1 MSLKTLKSFSPL
13 LKSALLPLASCLLP
27 LTNPVAIFLVV
38 LVIILL
44 APVLLNRLKIPHIVG
59 MIAAGVAVGP
69 YGLHILDRDS
79 SFEIFGQ
86 VGLLYLMFLA
96 GLEIDMYHLKLNL
109 RKGMSFGL
117 LTFFIPMV
125 MGVAASVWLLHT
137 GWVTAFLLASMYAS
151 HTLIAYPVAARYGVT
166 KSPAVLISVVGTI
179 IAVIGALLVLAA
191 CVNIHET
198 GAFQLSAM
206 LWLVLKLGLYGGA
219 VLYVYPRLTRWFFKS
234 YGEKVTQYV
243 FILAMVFFSA
253 WISGVIGLEPV
264 LGAFYAGLVINRYV
278 PANSPLMTSIEFV
291 GNALFIP
298 YFLIGVGMMINLSV
312 IFSGNTLLVA
322 MIMLAVA
329 LASKWIAA
337 WAGQKING
345 MQGCD
350 RRMMFGLTTAHTA
363 VALAVV
369 TIGYNMVLPDGTRMM
384 DETILNGT
392 VLVILV
398 TCAIAPVITSAAAAR
413 IRVRQLSETP
423 EESVT
428 ASSALQP
435 ERTLV
440 PVSNPITAAALA
452 ELALMLNQKRGT
464 GKSDLLFALHVR
476 NSNSASSKAIGQS
489 SLKLARKAAAAAD
502 TPMEIIERY
511 DLNTATGITNT
522 IEERDITRVVMGM
535 HRKATV
541 IDTFLGGKTEALL
554 RSTNRMV
561 IVARTFIPVNT
572 LTRILVYVPEKAQ
585 FETGFRQW
593 AAALGRLTQEVGCRI
608 TFYCSPDQEG
618 LLRGVLHAEGF
629 GIRHTYIKGSHSDNL
644 TALTRDLR
652 DDDLLAVVTA
662 RANSVSFTSELAEM
676 PALLQRYF
684 GHNNLMVIY
693 PSQFGHAVPL
703 PSFTDPLQTDLASAP
718 PSWWRLLTQRKSQR
732 KL

>member
-1 MSLKTLKSFSPL
+1 MANFTTE
-13 LKSALLPLASCLLP
+13 LLPLS
-27 LTNPVAIFLVV
+27 NPVAIFLVV

-59 MIAAGVAVGP
+59 MIVAGVAVGP

-117 LTFFIPMV
+117 LTFFIPMI
-125 MGVAASVWLLHT
+125 MGVAASVWILHT
-137 GWVTAFLLASMYAS
+137 GWITAFLLASMYAS
-151 HTLIAYPVAARYGVT
+151 HTLIAYPVAARFGIT

-198 GAFQLSAM
+198 GAFQPAAM
-206 LWLVLKLGLYGGA
+206 LWLVMKLAIYGGV
-219 VLYVYPRLTRWFFKS
+219 VLYAYPRLTRWFFKS

-243 FILAMVFFSA
+243 FILAMVFLSA
-253 WISGVIGLEPV
+253 WASGLIGLEPV

-278 PANSPLMTSIEFV
+278 PANSPLMNSIEFV

-312 IFSGNTLLVA
+312 ILSGNTLLVA
-322 MIMLAVA
+322 LIMLAVA

-337 WAGQKING
+337 WAGQRINR
-345 MQGCD
+345 MEGCD

-369 TIGYNMVLPDGTRMM
+369 TIGYNMVLPDGSRMM

-398 TCAIAPVITSAAAAR
+398 TCAIAPVITSAAAAK
-413 IRVRQLSETP
+413 IRVRQLSEAP
-423 EESVT
+423 ET
-428 ASSALQP
+428 AADTTAASP

-440 PVSNPITAAALA
+440 PVSNPITATALA
-452 ELALMLNQKRGT
+452 ELALLLNPRS
-464 GKSDLLFALHVR
+464 GKSSAGTLFALHVR
-476 NSNSASSKAIGQS
+476 NSNSAASKAIGQS
-489 SLKLARKAAAAAD
+489 SLKLARKAASGAD
-502 TPMEIIERY
+502 TPMEAIERY

-572 LTRILVYVPEKAQ
+572 VTRILVYVPEKAE

-593 AAALGRLTQEVGCRI
+593 TASLGCLTQEVGCRI
-608 TFYCSPDQEG
+608 IFYCTPSQET
-618 LLRGVLHAEGF
+618 LLRGVIHSDGY
-629 GIRHTYIKGSHSDNL
+629 GIRHTYIKGTHSDNL
-644 TALTRDLR
+644 TAMTRDLR

-662 RANSVSFTSELAEM
+662 RANSVSFSSELAEM

-684 GHNNLMVIY
+684 AHNNLMVIY
-693 PSQFGHAVPL
+693 PSQFGQAVPL
-703 PSFTDPLQTDLASAP
+703 ASFTDPLQSDLASAP
-718 PSWWRLLTQRKSQR
+718 PSWWRLITQRK
-732 KL
+732 L